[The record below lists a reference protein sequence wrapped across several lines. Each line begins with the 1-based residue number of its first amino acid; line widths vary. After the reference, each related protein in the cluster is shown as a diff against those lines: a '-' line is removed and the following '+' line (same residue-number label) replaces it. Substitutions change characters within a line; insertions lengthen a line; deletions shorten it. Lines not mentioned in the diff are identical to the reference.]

1 MKKWLGLL
9 LLLTAIAQAGLPP
22 TTSKLSTDTNNVTT
36 FFYDFP
42 NFTGTHSGVTVSL
55 GVDSVAGGGTGLANL
70 GSNCVVVG
78 ESTANVHLVCP
89 VASGDVL
96 TDNGPGVDPSFKANP
111 GTGAITQLTG
121 AVMAIGPGST
131 TATLSNTGVTAG
143 TYLSPL
149 LTVGADGRITS
160 ISSNGITWYAESPV
174 TGVSNGSNVTFTTS
188 HTPVSQSALIVS
200 IDGLQV
206 ASNNA
211 VYGWSLSGTT
221 VTFNTAPAEGQLVY
235 FVYPVGTTAAS
246 IVSSVT
252 ATTPILSSGGST
264 PNISIIQAGAT
275 TSGYLSSTDWNT
287 FNSKAASGNYITQL
301 TGDGS
306 AIGPGNTTLTLSTVN
321 SNVGSFGSAS
331 MSPTFTVNGK
341 GLITAAS
348 QSSIAAPA
356 SGITGVVNVINGGTG
371 ATTSTGSG
379 SVVLSNS
386 PSLISPSL
394 DTPTSLTLTNATGL
408 GLTTGVTGILP
419 VANGGTNGSTVSG
432 ARTNLGIEVGATTLT
447 SGTTYTT
454 PSTITTSTT
463 FKFTLIGGGGGGGG
477 CTAARGSS
485 AGGGAGGFGSVWLTG
500 LSPSTGYTIAIGA
513 GGSTASGAA
522 GGNGG
527 NTTLTVGA
535 TTYTAFGGT
544 GGTIG
549 PFANGAAGV
558 SGGGTSN
565 LTFAVTGQ
573 SSNSVP
579 SSTAGF
585 PANSGGS
592 SPMGPGGQAA
602 WFPATGGTSGAA
614 ATGYGGGGGGAG
626 NSGTSPVAL
635 TGGAATQGAII
646 VEYWN

>member
-432 ARTNLGIEVGATTLT
+432 ARTQLGIDAGASLVT

-454 PSTITTSTT
+454 PSNITSSTT
-463 FKFTLIGGGGGGGG
+463 FEFILVGGGGGGGG
-477 CTAARGSS
+477 GTATRGYSCGGGS
-485 AGGGAGGFGSVWLTG
+485 AGYGVVWLTG
-500 LSPSTGYTIAIGA
+500 LSPSTGYTMAIGSGGTTASAAAGGAGGNTSITIGSTTYTASGGSGGCVGPQTNGTNGGA
-513 GGSTASGAA
+513 GGSTTNLTLSIVGQ
-522 GGNGG
+522 NGG
-527 NTTLTVGA
+527 PTPPAVGSA
-535 TTYTAFGGT
+535 LAPGGGSNPMGFGGAPVADPST
-544 GGTIG
+544 GSN
-549 PFANGAAGV
+549 NG
-558 SGGGTSN
+558 N
-565 LTFAVTGQ
+565 
-573 SSNSVP
+573 N
-579 SSTAGF
+579 
-585 PANSGGS
+585 
-592 SPMGPGGQAA
+592 
-602 WFPATGGTSGAA
+602 
-614 ATGYGGGGGGAG
+614 ATGYGGGGSGG
-626 NSGTSPVAL
+626 SGAPTSPAAW
-635 TGGAATQGAII
+635 TGGTGGQGAIL
-646 VEYWN
+646 VKYWN

>member
-432 ARTNLGIEVGATTLT
+432 ARTQLGIDAGASLVT

-454 PSTITTSTT
+454 PSNITSSTT
-463 FKFTLIGGGGGGGG
+463 FEFILVGGGGGGGG
-477 CTAARGSS
+477 GTAARGYSCGGGS
-485 AGGGAGGFGSVWLTG
+485 AGYGVVWLTG
-500 LSPSTGYTIAIGA
+500 LSPSTGYTMAIGSGGTTASAAAGGAGGNTSITIGSTTYTASGGSGGCVGPQTNGINGGA
-513 GGSTASGAA
+513 GGSTTNLTLSIVGQ
-522 GGNGG
+522 NGG
-527 NTTLTVGA
+527 PTPPAVGSA
-535 TTYTAFGGT
+535 LAPGGGSNPMGFGGAPVADPST
-544 GGTIG
+544 GSN
-549 PFANGAAGV
+549 NG
-558 SGGGTSN
+558 N
-565 LTFAVTGQ
+565 
-573 SSNSVP
+573 N
-579 SSTAGF
+579 
-585 PANSGGS
+585 
-592 SPMGPGGQAA
+592 
-602 WFPATGGTSGAA
+602 
-614 ATGYGGGGGGAG
+614 ATGYGGGGSGG
-626 NSGTSPVAL
+626 S
-635 TGGAATQGAII
+635 GAATSPAAWTGGTGGQGAIL
-646 VEYWN
+646 VKYWN